1 MAGARA
7 RLLTIVVAVT
17 VCACARRIELGSQ
30 ILWEARHET
39 GDLDEWIADGQ
50 GGSAADAP
58 MAAIAVTTDVAHGG
72 AHSVKLTNAAVADIA
87 ASRVWRESPYPAD
100 AYYSAWYYIPEA
112 YALTAVWTIM
122 PFKAPDAND
131 PSIRRHVVDVDV
143 RSLPGGEL
151 ILSVYDH
158 RAPYLRSPT
167 PPTAMVLPIGRWFQ
181 VEALFRNFSDDRG
194 RLTIWLDGQVNY
206 DIARPFGIH
215 STVYWS
221 PCSSSYGFSP
231 AESAIYLD
239 DAAVSLVR
247 LTPDGSLRD

>member
-1 MAGARA
+1 MIA
-7 RLLTIVVAVT
+7 VAVAS
-17 VCACARRIELGSQ
+17 CACDRRIDLGSQ

-39 GDLDEWIADGQ
+39 GDLGEWIADGQ

-58 MAAIAVTTDVAHGG
+58 MAAIAATTEVAHGG
-72 AHSVKLTNAAVADIA
+72 AYAVKLTNAAVADVA
-87 ASRVWRESPYPAD
+87 VSRVWREAPYPAD
-100 AYYSAWYYIPEA
+100 AYYSAWYYIPEP

-122 PFKAPDAND
+122 QFRAPDSGD
-131 PSIRRHVVDVDV
+131 PSVSRYLVDIDIRA
-143 RSLPGGEL
+143 LPGGEL

-167 PPTAMVLPIGRWFQ
+167 PPAAMALPIGHWFQ
-181 VEALFRNFSDDRG
+181 VEVLFRNVSDDRG
-194 RLTIWLDGQVNY
+194 RLTLWLDGQLNY
-206 DIARPFGIH
+206 DIQRPFGIN

-239 DAAVSLVR
+239 DAAISLAR
-247 LTPDGSLRD
+247 LTPAGSL

>member
-1 MAGARA
+1 MVALALAVGA
-7 RLLTIVVAVT
+7 
-17 VCACARRIELGSQ
+17 CGRRIELGSQ
-30 ILWEARHET
+30 IIWEARHET
-39 GDLDEWIADGQ
+39 GDLSEWIADGE

-58 MAAIAVTTDVAHGG
+58 MAAVAATTDLAHGG
-72 AHSVKLTNAAVADIA
+72 AYSVKLSNAAITDAA
-87 ASRVWRESPYPAD
+87 ASRVWRESPFPTD
-100 AYYSAWYYIPEA
+100 GYYSAWYYIPEP

-122 PFKAPDAND
+122 QFKAPDASD
-131 PSIRRHVVDVDV
+131 ASIKRYVIDIDV

-151 ILSVYDH
+151 ILSLYDH

-167 PPTAMVLPIGRWFQ
+167 PPTAMVVPIGRWFH

-194 RLTIWLDGQVNY
+194 RLVIWLDGQVNY
-206 DIARPFGIH
+206 DIARPFGIN

-239 DAAVSLVR
+239 DAAVSLVQ
-247 LTPDGSLRD
+247 LTPAGLL